1 MRIGSLKSLW
11 VAMIFH
17 IIYTPKVKEILTK
30 LLLSRQETNDQIVRQ
45 VSMSTLEIC
54 VYISWG
60 YGVCDHYK
68 QETEIAQYPEKT
80 IYILKRLSFQ
90 EDSREKEKAAV
101 SSPFISK
108 ENSFNLFI
116 FIYFLMWI
124 KK

>member
-1 MRIGSLKSLW
+1 MSRNDISHYL
-11 VAMIFH
+11 
-17 IIYTPKVKEILTK
+17 YPKVKEISTK
-30 LLLSRQETNDQIVRQ
+30 LLLSQETNDHIVRP

-108 ENSFNLFI
+108 ENTFNLFI

>member
-1 MRIGSLKSLW
+1 MSHNDISHYL
-11 VAMIFH
+11 
-17 IIYTPKVKEILTK
+17 YPKVKEILTK
-30 LLLSRQETNDQIVRQ
+30 LLLSPQETNDHIVRQ

-68 QETEIAQYPEKT
+68 QETETAQYPEKT

-116 FIYFLMWI
+116 LFIF
-124 KK
+124 

>member
-1 MRIGSLKSLW
+1 MSHNDIWHYL
-11 VAMIFH
+11 
-17 IIYTPKVKEILTK
+17 YPKVEEILTR
-30 LLLSRQETNDQIVRQ
+30 LLLFPQETNDHILRQ
-45 VSMSTLEIC
+45 ASMSTQEVC
-54 VYISWG
+54 VYVSWG

-68 QETEIAQYPEKT
+68 QETEVAQYPEKT

-124 KK
+124 I